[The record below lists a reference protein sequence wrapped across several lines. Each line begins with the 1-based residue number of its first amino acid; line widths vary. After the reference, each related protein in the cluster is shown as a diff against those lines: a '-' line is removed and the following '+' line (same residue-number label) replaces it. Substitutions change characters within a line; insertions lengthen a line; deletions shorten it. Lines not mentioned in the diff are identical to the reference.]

1 MNQLWSKFNKLTGKD
16 NQLRKE
22 TNDYEIRCSAIT
34 NDKNKKLSSPWN
46 FKTKILKQNYG
57 KASPNKK
64 PPYGFL
70 KSATEE
76 LQKI

>member
-1 MNQLWSKFNKLTGKD
+1 M
-16 NQLRKE
+16 
-22 TNDYEIRCSAIT
+22 
-34 NDKNKKLSSPWN
+34 SSPWN

-57 KASPNKK
+57 KASPNKE

>member
-1 MNQLWSKFNKLTGKD
+1 M
-16 NQLRKE
+16 
-22 TNDYEIRCSAIT
+22 
-34 NDKNKKLSSPWN
+34 
-46 FKTKILKQNYG
+46 LKQNYG
-57 KASPNKK
+57 EASPNKE